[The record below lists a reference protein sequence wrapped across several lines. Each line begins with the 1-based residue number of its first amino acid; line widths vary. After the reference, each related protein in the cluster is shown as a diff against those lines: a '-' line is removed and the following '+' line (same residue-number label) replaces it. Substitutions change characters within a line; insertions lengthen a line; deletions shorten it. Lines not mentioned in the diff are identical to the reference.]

1 VDVFSSIVWFI
12 GGLKFFMELTR
23 LPDGQVYALR
33 YTLKYA
39 FGDIFP

>member
-1 VDVFSSIVWFI
+1 
-12 GGLKFFMELTR
+12 MELTR

-39 FGDIFP
+39 FGDIPLNPFDEMNCYS